1 LELWLNR
8 IGLLDYTTAVA
19 SHRVKRGGAV
29 PFVVFKGYVFF
40 SFMKTKLRRY
50 YGRKDLHFI
59 TFSCYQRKPLLGSPR
74 GRDLFVKVLAE
85 TRRRYGFLLIGYV
98 DAWKEEKKIEQPIG
112 ASFPAGEE

>member
-1 LELWLNR
+1 SFPSSEERGCRTLC
-8 IGLLDYTTAVA
+8 GFQ
-19 SHRVKRGGAV
+19 RVR
-29 PFVVFKGYVFF
+29 VFF
-40 SFMKTKLRRY
+40 FMKTKLRRY